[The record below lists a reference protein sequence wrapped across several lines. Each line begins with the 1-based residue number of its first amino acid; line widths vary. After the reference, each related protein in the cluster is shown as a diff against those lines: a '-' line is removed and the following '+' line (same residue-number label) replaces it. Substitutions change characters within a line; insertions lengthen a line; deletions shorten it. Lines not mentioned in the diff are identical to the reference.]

1 MEIFSMNLYL
11 YIFKLDLLWNISFLD
26 RLLGIDGLWL
36 LHYYGKW
43 FYWSITIKIVPSE
56 KVIISP
62 IWKRKYQTENIE
74 LRINNVVIIPLPNS
88 GR

>member
-1 MEIFSMNLYL
+1 MTT
-11 YIFKLDLLWNISFLD
+11 
-26 RLLGIDGLWL
+26 
-36 LHYYGKW
+36 
-43 FYWSITIKIVPSE
+43 ITIKIVPSE